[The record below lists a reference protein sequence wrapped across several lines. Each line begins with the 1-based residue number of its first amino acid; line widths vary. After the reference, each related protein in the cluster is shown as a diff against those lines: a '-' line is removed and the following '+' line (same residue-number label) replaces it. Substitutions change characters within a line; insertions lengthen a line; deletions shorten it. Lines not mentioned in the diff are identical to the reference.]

1 MGIKENLVTFI
12 AEGIIE
18 LLIIFKNS
26 SKQLIVDIKPT
37 ILNTSIYNSTTSRK
51 VSVM

>member
-1 MGIKENLVTFI
+1 MGLKENLVTFI

-37 ILNTSIYNSTTSRK
+37 ILNTIYNSTTSRK
-51 VSVM
+51 VSVL